1 MEAFVSK
8 ISFKNIILI
17 LLCEL
22 TLIIC
27 SPTSNITLT
36 ITIAQTQDLLFR
48 FNPPQKKINISK
60 SEIANANIV
69 ILEWDSVAFYD
80 CSYMFA
86 DLTDLINYL

>member
-8 ISFKNIILI
+8 TSFKNIIFI

-48 FNPPQKKINISK
+48 FNPPQKK
-60 SEIANANIV
+60 
-69 ILEWDSVAFYD
+69 
-80 CSYMFA
+80 
-86 DLTDLINYL
+86 